1 MKMRKQK
8 WIGLSLIGISAA
20 LLLMVSEPGSA
31 PEDRDATAV
40 LLTFPLGVY
49 MTVTQ
54 NYILFD
60 SDPTEGRKSNNL
72 KGAFQNGKKKSS
84 RSPRAQVVGRR

>member
-31 PEDRDATAV
+31 PEDCDATAV

-49 MTVTQ
+49 ITVTH
-54 NYILFD
+54 NYILID
-60 SDPTEGRKSNNL
+60 SDPTEGHKSNNL

-84 RSPRAQVVGRR
+84 RSPRTQVVGRR

>member
-20 LLLMVSEPGSA
+20 LLMMVSEPGSA
-31 PEDRDATAV
+31 PEDCDATAV

-49 MTVTQ
+49 MIVAQ
-54 NYILFD
+54 NYILID
-60 SDPTEGRKSNNL
+60 SDPTEEHQSNNL

-84 RSPRAQVVGRR
+84 RSPRTQVVGRR

>member
-8 WIGLSLIGISAA
+8 WIGLSLIGISAV
-20 LLLMVSEPGSA
+20 LLLMVSA
-31 PEDRDATAV
+31 PSSTPEATAV

-60 SDPTEGRKSNNL
+60 SGPTEGRKSNNL
-72 KGAFQNGKKKSS
+72 KGAFQNGKKKN
-84 RSPRAQVVGRR
+84 P